1 MVFAG
6 FRYAE
11 NFEMDVGGMRISIRR
26 FPIPVSGGGGIIYP
40 QCKDLLD

>member
-11 NFEMDVGGMRISIRR
+11 NFEMDVGGMRISIR
-26 FPIPVSGGGGIIYP
+26 PDSQYQYLVVVG
-40 QCKDLLD
+40 